1 MTNVDEVDEIRR
13 ALSERIESVGLRAT
27 AREVGLSPTATKAIA
42 ENRAEPYRKT
52 LERLRQWHSGQET
65 SPPPPTDEELR
76 RVLLSITRHLPAETR
91 HPLIQRMETL
101 MREAERE

>member
-13 ALSERIESVGLRAT
+13 ALSERIEKVGLRAT

-52 LERLRQWHSGQET
+52 LERLRQWHADQET

-76 RVLLSITRHLPAETR
+76 RALLSITRHLPAETR
-91 HPLIQRMETL
+91 HPLIQRMEAL
-101 MREAERE
+101 LREAERK